1 MLRTFLSYEI
11 FYLQLGK
18 VDIRGV
24 EGEAHG
30 ETELGVHQQGHLV
43 LCLLHGSLLHQNQF
57 NEVLCSMF

>member
-30 ETELGVHQQGHLV
+30 ETELGVHQQGHLK
-43 LCLLHGSLLHQNQF
+43 QENITRETF
-57 NEVLCSMF
+57 IRKW